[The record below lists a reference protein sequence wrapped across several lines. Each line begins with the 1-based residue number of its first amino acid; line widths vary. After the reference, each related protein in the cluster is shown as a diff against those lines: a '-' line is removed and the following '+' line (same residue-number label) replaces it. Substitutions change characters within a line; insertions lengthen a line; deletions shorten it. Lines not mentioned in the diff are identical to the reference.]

1 MLANIFKL
9 FYTEHTQSVRVW
21 IVSNLGTLVTL
32 HGRTAIDYKQRIHI
46 HNGISTICRWP
57 TILHY

>member
-21 IVSNLGTLVTL
+21 FVCSFSILVTL
-32 HGRTAIDYKQRIHI
+32 HGRTAVV
-46 HNGISTICRWP
+46 
-57 TILHY
+57 